1 MMSHVATSRG
11 AKDQA
16 IRATGVGSWPGG
28 DPREAIVTVRD
39 LLLDAGGGSS
49 DGHVLPYLPETP
61 ARGPGSDIIGRGA
74 GVLTDLPVELQ
85 PSGWR
90 LTGRPG
96 RDAERTASLWR
107 QDLDELTEAYDGYRG
122 LLKVAVAGPWT
133 LASSLELPGGEKA
146 IVDVGAAMEIA
157 ESLADGILSLTGKLG
172 SLLPGVS
179 IVLQLDEPSL
189 PAVLSGTIP
198 TASGFG
204 RLRAVDTQDVLR
216 GLQTVTRA
224 YAGET
229 LVHCCLP
236 SAPIPVLRQSGARG
250 LSLDLTEASAA
261 RWESVAATVEAGQQ
275 VYAGL
280 VPTDGDPLVSASV
293 SRTARVVMEQA
304 DRVGIATTLLRQVVI
319 SPTCGLA
326 GLDRDAAIATQH
338 AAIDLAAELN
348 ASLDER

>member
-1 MMSHVATSRG
+1 MMSHVMTSRG
-11 AKDQA
+11 AADQA
-16 IRATGVGSWPGG
+16 IRATGVGSWPGA

-39 LLLDAGGGSS
+39 LLLDASGGGP
-49 DGHVLPYLPETP
+49 DGRVLPYVPETP

-74 GVLTDLPVELQ
+74 GVLTDLPVELH

-90 LTGRPG
+90 LTSRPG

-133 LASSLELPGGEKA
+133 LASSIELPGGEKA

-157 ESLADGILSLTGKLG
+157 ESLADGILSLTGKLI
-172 SLLPGVS
+172 SLLPEATV
-179 IVLQLDEPSL
+179 VLQLDEPAL

-204 RLRAVDTQDVLR
+204 RLRAVDTQDALR
-216 GLQTVTRA
+216 GLQIVTSVF
-224 YAGET
+224 AGET
-229 LVHCCLP
+229 IVHCCHP
-236 SAPIPVLRQSGARG
+236 SAPIPVLRQSGASG
-250 LSLDLTEASAA
+250 LALDLTAASAA

-280 VPTDGDPLVSASV
+280 LPTGGDPSISASV
-293 SRTARVVMEQA
+293 SSIARLVMEQA
-304 DRVGIATTLLRQVVI
+304 DRVGIETALLRGLLV
-319 SPTCGLA
+319 SPVCGLA
-326 GLDRDAAIATQH
+326 SLDRDTAIATQR
-338 AAIDLAAELN
+338 ATIDLADELN